1 MLYTICIALIL
12 IASVLVI
19 LAVLVQNPKSG
30 MAANFGASNQVM
42 GVRETSDFLEKFTWT
57 MAIAIV
63 VLSLVA
69 TLAMDKGRVA
79 ESNSEISKDAKALQE
94 RVLET
99 EAPAT
104 MPQAEIPAQ
113 APAETLRS
121 SPPNRV
127 VSRRLPLTDGKQKTK
142 DCGSDSAVFFV
153 LCISCIHFLLA
164 FLLPPPVPRVP
175 RVPGVPRIFS
185 VLCPPPSSS
194 ASAFGFFVC
203 PCLLPPS
210 FPALPLQPMLLVPR
224 NLFMCD
230 LSFFCYLRLPSYYCI
245 LFEPL
250 PGASSSWGCPLFASS
265 PRSTLLPPLSSV
277 IASES

>member
-69 TLAMDKGRVA
+69 TLAMTRGASQRA
-79 ESNSEISKDAKALQE
+79 IAKFRRTPRHFRSVSL
-94 RVLET
+94 RPRRPPRCPRLRFRHRLR
-99 EAPAT
+99 PK
-104 MPQAEIPAQ
+104 P
-113 APAETLRS
+113 LRS

-265 PRSTLLPPLSSV
+265 PRSTLLPPPFPL
-277 IASES
+277 